1 MERRKGSSF
10 FGSMKKILTQSALIG
25 VVAGAVNALIAYFWI
40 QAGLDIPFAE
50 PGSTE
55 MLPSGQFITVAGVMS
70 FVLTMIGGFLLWLLA
85 RNNQERGIRIWRI
98 IAIAF
103 LVIYGVF
110 PVVAGLTSTTSLI
123 LVNLLHLVPGIPAIL
138 RLPNSL
144 S

>member
-1 MERRKGSSF
+1 
-10 FGSMKKILTQSALIG
+10 MKKILTQSAIIG
-25 VVAGAVNALIAYFWI
+25 LVAGAVNALIAYFWV
-40 QAGLDIPFAE
+40 QAGMDIPFAK

-85 RNNQERGIRIWRI
+85 RKNKERGIRTWRI
-98 IAIAF
+98 IAIVF
-103 LVIYGVF
+103 LIAYGVF
-110 PVVAGLTSTTSLI
+110 PLAAGLASTSAAI
-123 LVNLLHLVPGIPAIL
+123 LVNILHLVPGIPAIV